1 MNPTLRAKTPSVG
14 RVPLLHSAVT
24 LKAHAGATEAREVKL
39 KPAILLGLL
48 KDVDAPRVRGPVV
61 GYSTAHPCPSGRP
74 RWAGPGCPGLGES
87 QALAGEATQPV
98 SSSALCLSH
107 ALPFRRTWACVPVG
121 TARDRRWPETSGRSG
136 SPTSSAAAGAPCSP
150 ASQPGEGGD
159 TGGSTE
165 KAALHQSSR
174 GGGTGVW
181 EGAEGGGRRR
191 SPWAASAPSSVH
203 VSCHQNCAEWSWAS

>member
-87 QALAGEATQPV
+87 QALASTNRDCLLCQSVMSDIWREENFDVVALV
-98 SSSALCLSH
+98 SIYLS
-107 ALPFRRTWACVPVG
+107 
-121 TARDRRWPETSGRSG
+121 
-136 SPTSSAAAGAPCSP
+136 
-150 ASQPGEGGD
+150 
-159 TGGSTE
+159 
-165 KAALHQSSR
+165 
-174 GGGTGVW
+174 
-181 EGAEGGGRRR
+181 
-191 SPWAASAPSSVH
+191 
-203 VSCHQNCAEWSWAS
+203 